1 MHTLAGAA
9 AFPVLAHGLAVA
21 SVSHWELELVV
32 VVPLMVSA
40 ILYVLGLARVWR
52 RAGAGRGVSGWSAA
66 SFAAGWTVLLAALV
80 SPVAWLSQILFSV
93 HMTQHMLLMLVAAPL
108 LTFGQPLLV
117 WMWTLNDVQ
126 RETIAH
132 GVRGPRA
139 VRIWRSLTAPLS
151 VFLLQAAAL
160 WVWHIPSWYEAALRN
175 DGIHAVE
182 HLSLVVA
189 ASLFWWAMVHGRY
202 GRVGY
207 GAGVFYVFV
216 TAVHS
221 SALGALVTVSPSVWY
236 GEYGRRAAAWRVEAL
251 EDQQLAGLLMWIPA
265 GVVFIV
271 FGLALLGA
279 WLGEAERRVRFGAT
293 DTAARRLPLLL
304 LVITSL
310 AVSGCGVSSMREA
323 ETLTGG
329 NVRRGRAAIAKYG
342 CGTCHTITGVRAANA
357 TVGPPL
363 DRIAARMYLGG
374 HLTNSPANMM
384 KWIQHPQAIEPKTV
398 MPELGV
404 TDEDV
409 KDIAAFLY
417 TLR

>member
-1 MHTLAGAA
+1 MHTLAGAL
-9 AFPVLAHGLAVA
+9 AFPVHAHGLAAA
-21 SVSHWELELVV
+21 SVSHWELEPVV
-32 VVPLMVSA
+32 VLPLMVSA
-40 ILYVLGLARVWR
+40 VLYALGLARVWR

-66 SFAAGWTVLLAALV
+66 SFATGWMVLFAALV

-93 HMTQHMLLMLVAAPL
+93 HMTQHMLIMLVAAPL

-117 WMWTLNDVQ
+117 WMWTLDDIR
-126 RETIAH
+126 RERIAH
-132 GVRGPRA
+132 GLRGPR
-139 VRIWRSLTAPLS
+139 VLRVWQSLTAPLS

-160 WVWHIPSWYEAALRN
+160 CVWHIPSWYEAALRN
-175 DGIHAVE
+175 DAIHAVE

-189 ASLFWWAMVHGRY
+189 ASLFWWAMLHGRY
-202 GRVGY
+202 GRMAY
-207 GAGVFYVFV
+207 GAGVFYVFL
-216 TAVHS
+216 TAVYS
-221 SALGALVTVSPSVWY
+221 SVVGALVTVSPSVWY
-236 GEYGRRAAAWRVEAL
+236 GEYGRQAAAWRVDAL

-271 FGLALLGA
+271 CGLALLAA

-293 DTAARRLPLLL
+293 DAAARRLPLLL
-304 LVITSL
+304 LVVASL
-310 AVSGCGVSSMREA
+310 AVSECGVSAKREA

-329 NVRRGRAAIAKYG
+329 NVGRGRAAIAKYG
-342 CGTCHTITGVRAANA
+342 CGTCHTIPGVGAAKA

-363 DRIAARMYLGG
+363 NRIAARMYLGG
-374 HLTNSPANMM
+374 HLTNTPVNMM

-404 TDEDV
+404 TNQDV
-409 KDIAAFLY
+409 MDIAAFLY